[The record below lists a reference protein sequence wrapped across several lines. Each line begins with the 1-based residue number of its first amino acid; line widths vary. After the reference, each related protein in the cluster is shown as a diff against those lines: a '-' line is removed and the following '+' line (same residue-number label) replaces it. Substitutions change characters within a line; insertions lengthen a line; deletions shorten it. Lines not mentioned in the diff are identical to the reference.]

1 MPMLPI
7 TAFWIA
13 VAAIALVALS
23 LPVALHRKRSLT
35 SLGDGGDSMLQRR
48 IRAHGNFTEYVPLGL
63 LVIAAVEACGY
74 ASWIVWA
81 VSGLLALGRLSHAI
95 ALLGGTLPLRML
107 GMIAT
112 FLSLI
117 GGAGLI
123 LVCLAQG
130 L

>member
-1 MPMLPI
+1 MPLLPI

-23 LPVALHRKRSLT
+23 LPVALHRKRALT
-35 SLGDGGDSMLQRR
+35 SLGDGGDSLLQKR

-74 ASWIVWA
+74 AGWIVW
-81 VSGLLALGRLSHAI
+81 VVGSLLAAGRLAHAFAI
-95 ALLGGTLPLRML
+95 LGGTLPARMF

-112 FLSLI
+112 FASLI
-117 GGAGLI
+117 VGAM
-123 LVCLAQG
+123 LVLACLVQG